1 MGEAPRKPRPPY
13 ELWVLLA
20 ELTGLS
26 LLRLPSELGFNAFGF
41 ADIGGNLTANYLI
54 GQGLKP
60 AVDFGYPYGLLG
72 LFTGRVWFAV
82 WGQSPLSCE
91 GAMWLCEALIVFA
104 IVRWLKAVGGGN
116 AALLACVLML
126 PMALFGFETFS
137 HALEALFIFNAM
149 ASQAAGHKP
158 RALACCVAAV
168 FSKPAMGYFFG
179 LVLTGLILFE
189 FRRERRTGASSLLL
203 QFAPAAGV
211 AAIMAVILGLY
222 FGARSLASTILP
234 FKGAQGYAAS
244 NLGFFRNGSY
254 FWKPLHPT
262 VAYYLESP
270 AGFWLAATMLLIAAC
285 GYSLARHA
293 TSAMSSPSARRTRE
307 LLLSCAWM
315 QIIAVAVLWGNEFS
329 YQYYCF
335 VLVLGLLAAMTI
347 GPRWRA
353 AVLAVALLVP
363 LGKVGV
369 RSLNRIGSM
378 VARYQAGA
386 VASANRTAA
395 APRASVPKSHT
406 YAWWLTRSRTAITA
420 GLWASAGEREE
431 WGKVLDLIRGHPAAL
446 LKTNGCAE
454 LLFPEF
460 SKPVG
465 LYLDKGL
472 PLPRELAARSAQ
484 IANSAMMVVP
494 TDETALLEIWP
505 ALGRVV
511 SARFKVVFRGDLFT
525 VFEKVR

>member
-1 MGEAPRKPRPPY
+1 MGDAPRKPRPPGA
-13 ELWVLLA
+13 LWVLLA
-20 ELTGLS
+20 ELAGLS
-26 LLRLPSELGFNAFGF
+26 LLRLPSELSFNAFGF
-41 ADIGGNLTANYLI
+41 ADIGGNLTANYLL
-54 GQGLKP
+54 GQGLTP

-82 WGQSPLSCE
+82 WGQNPLSCQ

-116 AALLACVLML
+116 AGLLACVLML

-149 ASQAAGHKP
+149 ASQAVGRKP
-158 RALACCVAAV
+158 RALAWCVAAV
-168 FSKPAMGYFFG
+168 FAKPAMGYFFG

-189 FRRERRTGASSLLL
+189 FRRERRTRASLLL

-211 AAIMAVILGLY
+211 AAAMAVILGLY
-222 FGARSLASTILP
+222 FGTRSLASTILP

-262 VAYYLESP
+262 VAYYLETP
-270 AGFWLAATMLLIAAC
+270 AGFWLAATMLLFAAC
-285 GYSLARHA
+285 GYALARHA
-293 TSAMSSPSARRTRE
+293 ASARSSPSPRRE

-315 QIIAVAVLWGNEFS
+315 QIIAVVILWGNEFS

-369 RSLNRIGSM
+369 RSFHRIGGM

-386 VASANRTAA
+386 VASANGTGV
-395 APRASVPKSHT
+395 APRAGVPKSHT
-406 YAWWLTRSRTAITA
+406 YAWWLTRSRAAITA
-420 GLWASAGEREE
+420 GLWASTAEREE
-431 WGKVLDLIRGHPAAL
+431 WAKVLDLIGGHPAAL

-472 PLPRELAARSAQ
+472 PLPRELAARSVQ
-484 IANSAMMVVP
+484 IANSAMLVVP
-494 TDETALLEIWP
+494 TDESALLEIWP
-505 ALGRVV
+505 AIGRVV